1 MRVVIAEDAVIL
13 RAGLVQLIE
22 EHGHQ
27 IPAAVA
33 DGESLRAAVAEH
45 RPDIVVSDIRMPA
58 APGGIAQPD
67 EGVRAALELR
77 IRHPWLPVLLF
88 SQYVETQYAGRLL
101 AGGAEGIGYLLKER
115 VLDVKDFFD
124 ALDRV
129 ASGGTALDPEV
140 VSQLVGASRT
150 VSATAALSP
159 REREVM
165 ALMAEGRSNSA
176 IAESLF
182 VTERAVE
189 KHVANIFTKLDL
201 PVSTTD
207 HRRVLAVLRYL
218 GV

>member
-22 EHGHQ
+22 EHGHE
-27 IPAAVA
+27 IPAAVSN
-33 DGESLRAAVAEH
+33 GESLRIAVAEH
-45 RPDIVVSDIRMPA
+45 RPDVVVSDIRMPA
-58 APGGIAQPD
+58 EPGGDPQPD
-67 EGVRAALELR
+67 EGVRTALELR
-77 IRHPWLPVLLF
+77 ARDPRLPVLLF
-88 SQYVETQYAGRLL
+88 SQYVETQYASRLL
-101 AGGAEGIGYLLKER
+101 AGGSAGIGYLLKER

-150 VSATAALSP
+150 VSATDTLSP
-159 REREVM
+159 RERDVM

-189 KHVANIFTKLDL
+189 KHVANIFTKLGL

>member
-1 MRVVIAEDAVIL
+1 MRVVIAEDNAIL
-13 RAGLVQLIE
+13 RAGMVQLME
-22 EHGHQ
+22 EQGHQ
-27 IPAAVA
+27 VAAVVA
-33 DGESLRAAVAEH
+33 DGEALRVAVLEH
-45 RPDIVVSDIRMPA
+45 APDVVVSDIRMPSA
-58 APGGIAQPD
+58 QGGQPQAD

-77 IRHPWLPVLLF
+77 ARNPRLPVLLF
-88 SQYVETQYAGRLL
+88 SQYVETQYASRLL
-101 AGGAEGIGYLLKER
+101 AGGSAGIGYLLKER
-115 VLDVKDFFD
+115 VMDVKDFFD
-124 ALDRV
+124 ALNRV

-140 VSQLVGASRT
+140 VSQLVGASRV
-150 VSATAALSP
+150 VSATDTLSP

-176 IAESLF
+176 IAEALF

-201 PVSTTD
+201 PVSSAD

>member
-1 MRVVIAEDAVIL
+1 MLVVIAEDTAIL
-13 RAGLVQLIE
+13 RGGLIGLLE
-22 EHGHQ
+22 DEGHQ
-27 IPAAVA
+27 VAAAVA
-33 DGESLRAAVAEH
+33 DAEALKAAVADH
-45 RPDIVVSDIRMPA
+45 RPDVVVADIRMP
-58 APGGIAQPD
+58 PTHTD

-77 IRHPWLPVLLF
+77 AQNPRLPVLLF

-101 AGGAEGIGYLLKER
+101 ASGSAGIGYLLKER
-115 VLDVKDFFD
+115 VLDVKDFID
-124 ALDRV
+124 ALNRV

-150 VSATAALSP
+150 TSVGDLLSP
-159 REREVM
+159 REGEVM

-176 IAESLF
+176 IAEALF

-201 PVSTTD
+201 PVSAAD

-218 GV
+218 GL